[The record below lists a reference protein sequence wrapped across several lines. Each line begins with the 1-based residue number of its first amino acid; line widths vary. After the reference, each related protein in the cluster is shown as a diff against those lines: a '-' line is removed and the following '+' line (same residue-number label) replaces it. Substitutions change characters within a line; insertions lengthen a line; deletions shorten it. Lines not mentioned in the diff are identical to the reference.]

1 MAKSTEN
8 AKAAESVAVKNEKR
22 FEKSKL
28 CKSKKFEK
36 QRYLLDTVLE
46 DGVTYTVEEA
56 EKIVNDY
63 IKKEV

>member
-8 AKAAESVAVKNEKR
+8 AKAAESAAVKNEKR